1 MLSNLLT
8 ILHYAKRMARHK
20 FTYFV
25 VFMLFLVHVSDSFS
39 ARLREQPAYID
50 TEVATDLRV
59 EADRVVL
66 DPVSRKGADLAVTS
80 SDPEEE
86 MSKAISG
93 LDIVTFA
100 MSLKGKPY
108 KWAGVSPKTGFDC
121 SGYTYF
127 VFKEL
132 GVDIARSSRAQY
144 KEGIEVDETE
154 ARKGDLIFFRGTNP
168 ASKQIGHVGIVIS
181 EPGEETVRFVHSSTG
196 RGVVEDSLERTN
208 YRRRYIGVKRVL

>member
-1 MLSNLLT
+1 
-8 ILHYAKRMARHK
+8 
-20 FTYFV
+20 
-25 VFMLFLVHVSDSFS
+25 
-39 ARLREQPAYID
+39 
-50 TEVATDLRV
+50 V
-59 EADRVVL
+59 ETDRVVL
-66 DPVSRKGADLAVTS
+66 DPVSRKGADLAVTG
-80 SDPEEE
+80 SDPEEGP

-127 VFKEL
+127 VYREL
-132 GVDIARSSRAQY
+132 GIDIARSSRAQY
-144 KEGIEVDETE
+144 KEGIEIDEKE

-168 ASKQIGHVGIVIS
+168 TSKQIGHVGIVIS